1 MKMKKNRH
9 VILRSLFYT
18 VLMFL
23 LMVCFSSCRTKFGGI
38 NGTGVELS
46 LAYIL
51 CHSIIGGIILG
62 FELCFLVANGEGIV
76 CVHLPAFFVS
86 IFLFV
91 LPFLFCSGY
100 YYPNL
105 FWLKSLASS
114 IILFSV
120 VSCCYVLKDDYD
132 LSFKDGLG
140 FFLCYCTIAVIE
152 ILGLIFTGDNG
163 YIYRPYLWSFS
174 HLAVLYVCLCAF
186 TMGRSNAKISHRYFN
201 NSLGL
206 LWIGI
211 YAIISGGVAFIPL
224 FFNYSKIKWLMILGV
239 GFIVQIIIWFI
250 YECKTSSAREEIDFF
265 NEQLRLKKK
274 NAIENLGYRHN
285 SSVYNQ
291 TKDDINNAKTEE
303 EVDRLMSEWINYE
316 NTHPICPLCKTEH
329 SRTDKFCN
337 YCEVSIEHPYPIC
350 PDCGNRIHYSK
361 DIICSNCGFDW
372 ISFLERELK
381 QKSLYKVVDIYNDVI
396 KPKNLYIRSLYGNK
410 INLSEGD
417 YIYDT
422 YKLPT
427 FSYSNSGVN
436 QQGIIHISKITP
448 NNEYPFYVY
457 SAKLFNETHRI
468 FEEKQKREENAHL
481 RKIKE
486 EAEFARRQEEERI
499 KKEQEQKESRRQ
511 YLKQISEQTGIILD

>member
-1 MKMKKNRH
+1 MGNKMKKTLIGIL
-9 VILRSLFYT
+9 VILTIFLFT
-18 VLMFL
+18 
-23 LMVCFSSCRTKFGGI
+23 SCRTVFGGT
-38 NGTGVELS
+38 NGSGVYLS
-46 LAYIL
+46 LGYIL
-51 CHSIIGGIILG
+51 WNSILG
-62 FELCFLVANGEGIV
+62 GAVLTFFLYVFIIQESFWF
-76 CVHLPAFFVS
+76 LPEVLVS
-86 IFLFV
+86 IFLFI
-91 LPFLFCSGY
+91 LPFIFSPIYYGY
-100 YYPNL
+100 TNL
-105 FWLKSLASS
+105 FWLKSLTSS
-114 IILFSV
+114 IILFFV
-120 VSCCYVLKDDYD
+120 TILFLIEK
-132 LSFKDGLG
+132 KGLG
-140 FFLCYCTIAVIE
+140 YFFFYCVVACIE
-152 ILGLIFTGDNG
+152 ILGLIFTGYHNQQ
-163 YIYRPYLWSFS
+163 YRPYFWSFS
-174 HLAVLYVCLCAF
+174 HLAVLYVCICTF
-186 TMGRSNAKISHRYFN
+186 TMGRGIAKISYQYFN
-201 NSLGL
+201 HSLEY

-211 YAIISGGVAFIPL
+211 YALISGVIAFVPL
-224 FFNYSKIKWLMILGV
+224 FLNCPKIKWLMILGV
-239 GFIVQIIIWFI
+239 GFILQIIIWFI
-250 YECKTSSAREEIDFF
+250 YYCKTSSVRKEIDSI

-337 YCEVSIEHPYPIC
+337 YCEVSIDHPYPIC

-361 DIICSNCGFDW
+361 DIICSQCGFDW

-448 NNEYPFYVY
+448 NNEYPFFVY
-457 SAKLFNETHRI
+457 SAKLFNKTHEI
-468 FEEKQKREENAHL
+468 YLEKQK
-481 RKIKE
+481 KIKY
-486 EAEFARRQEEERI
+486 EEERNLR
-499 KKEQEQKESRRQ
+499 EQEELTRRKTEEQ
-511 YLKQISEQTGIILD
+511 RKLKQENAKRVSEQTGIILD